1 MSQSNNNDSVDQN
14 KRVSQP
20 KQENVKLPSIPSHP
34 MPHGYMH
41 IPNGQHPRHHQPMY
55 FMQMPHVHPASQGPR
70 QDGVATQQRM
80 GNSIPHYPQHHPY
93 FANHRHPFMM
103 SMAMQHPHPHHAHP
117 HARQHQMVPM
127 QSTANVSSSV
137 VTGNQMKDAVKKKSN
152 DQSDQKDQKDL
163 LEPTKIS
170 KLSFHKKANIGVK
183 WTEEE
188 VSCYDLRFSLF
199 LVLLFSMFAS
209 TLHFPF

>member
-1 MSQSNNNDSVDQN
+1 MSSQSNNSDSVDQN

-55 FMQMPHVHPASQGPR
+55 FMQMPHVHPGSQGTR

-80 GNSIPHYPQHHPY
+80 GNNIPHYPQHHPY

-103 SMAMQHPHPHHAHP
+103 SMAMQHPHPHNSHPHAHPHP
-117 HARQHQMVPM
+117 HARQHQMIPM
-127 QSTANVSSSV
+127 QSTVNASSSV
-137 VTGNQMKDAVKKKSN
+137 VTGNQMKDAVKKESN
-152 DQSDQKDQKDL
+152 DQNDHNDP
-163 LEPTKIS
+163 LEPLKSS
-170 KLSFHKKANIGVK
+170 KLSSHKRANIGVK
-183 WTEEE
+183 WSEEE
-188 VSCYDLRFSLF
+188 VSC
-199 LVLLFSMFAS
+199 
-209 TLHFPF
+209 